1 MTTTS
6 HHHII
11 LSRAQRHPMMFR
23 RIALAGAAIAT
34 LGAASAPFAPGVSFV
49 IKSSTTRDGSTSASS
64 AGTRVQALGGM
75 LRFDGDDN
83 GKSAGG
89 KASYV
94 IVDPAARS
102 LSMVMPE
109 SRQFLQISLS
119 DSTTQAL
126 GSMASMMAATTVVTD
141 IQVSGSALGSGGV
154 VNGYATNR
162 YRITTSYAEMPSGGE
177 GQRKVR
183 LVEEFWVTNQLK
195 DIPDPME
202 AFTRAF
208 GGKNGM
214 PQLGGTLSELMR
226 KRGDAQ
232 RKLFTGLPLKAVA
245 TSTFTERDGST
256 VEEIAVTEIVD
267 LKRVDLDASAFQIPA
282 GYTKLDMKAFMNVGN
297 QLRNALGG
305 AGRKPSANNSG
316 GTGSSLADDLAG
328 AAKDAAK
335 SAADEAKQET
345 KNAVKD
351 EARGAADE
359 AKAKAKCALGGL
371 FGKKKC

>member
-1 MTTTS
+1 
-6 HHHII
+6 
-11 LSRAQRHPMMFR
+11 MMFR
-23 RIALAGAAIAT
+23 RIVIAGAAITT
-34 LGAASAPFAPGVSFV
+34 LGAASAPFASGVSFV
-49 IKSSTTRDGSTSASS
+49 IKSSTTRDGSTSASDP
-64 AGTRVQALGGM
+64 GTRVQALGGM
-75 LRFDGDDN
+75 LRFDGE

-89 KASYV
+89 KGSYV
-94 IVDPAARS
+94 IVNPTARS

-109 SRQFLQISLS
+109 SKQFLQINLA

-126 GSMASMMAATTVVTD
+126 GSMASLMAATTVVTD

-154 VNGYATNR
+154 VNGYPTNR
-162 YRITTSYAEMPSGGE
+162 YRITTSYAEVPTAGE
-177 GQRKVR
+177 GQRKVKV
-183 LVEEFWVTNQLK
+183 VEEFWVTSQLK

-214 PQLGGTLSELMR
+214 PQLGGTFSELMR

-232 RKLFTGLPLKAVA
+232 RRLFTGLPLKSVA
-245 TSTFTERDGST
+245 TSTMTERDGST
-256 VEEIAVTEIVD
+256 TEETSVTEIVD
-267 LKRVDLDASAFQIPA
+267 LQRVDLDASAFQIPA

-297 QLRNALGG
+297 QLRNALSG
-305 AGRKPSANNSG
+305 AGRNSRATKADSAG
-316 GTGSSLADDLAG
+316 GSLADDLAG

-351 EARGAADE
+351 EARGAADD

-371 FGKKKC
+371 LGRKKC